1 VEAASGTT
9 GALIDVNDAFDLD
22 AAIARNDLVLQYQP
36 IVSLGADAA
45 VAGVE
50 ALLRWR
56 RPEGLVPPDAFLARA
71 EANETA
77 IRRLTAW
84 VLKESLQ
91 QASVWRS
98 DGIDL
103 PVSVNLASA
112 NLRDPAFPRFLELT
126 LRGTRAGDRLV
137 ADIAATSVVG
147 DLAPIRAA
155 IVLLRSHGVTVA
167 LDDVHTDAAFPEVPL
182 DLVKVGRRVVGGV
195 TTEIE
200 SAALLQRIVI
210 RARAAGLRVGAVG
223 AEDQATVDRV
233 AEIGC
238 DLAQGYVIGRPMP
251 PAELDRWL
259 RARLSA
265 REIP

>member
-1 VEAASGTT
+1 VAE
-9 GALIDVNDAFDLD
+9 AFDLD
-22 AAIARNDLVLQYQP
+22 TAIARNQLVLEYQP
-36 IVSLGADAA
+36 IVSLGAGGLGA

-56 RPEGLVPPDAFLARA
+56 RPEGLVQPFAFLAGA
-71 EANETA
+71 EADETT

-91 QASVWRS
+91 QATVWRS

-112 NLRDPAFPRFLELT
+112 NVRDPAFPRFLELT
-126 LRGTRAGDRLV
+126 LRGTRAGDRLI
-137 ADIAATSVVG
+137 ADVAATSIVG
-147 DLAPIRAA
+147 DVAPIRAA
-155 IVLLRSHGVTVA
+155 IVLMRSHGITVA
-167 LDDVHTDAAFPEVPL
+167 LDDVHTDAAFPDVPL
-182 DLVKVGRRVVGGV
+182 DLVKVGRRVIGGV

-200 SAALLQRIVI
+200 TAALLQRIVI
-210 RARAAGLRVGAVG
+210 RAHAAKLRVVAVG

-259 RARLSA
+259 RGRQGARGA
-265 REIP
+265 QQTRETMDR

>member
-1 VEAASGTT
+1 MS
-9 GALIDVNDAFDLD
+9 DDFDLD
-22 AAIARNDLVLQYQP
+22 RAIAQDDLILHYQP
-36 IVSLGADAA
+36 IVSLRGEVT

-56 RPEGLVPPDAFLARA
+56 RPEGLVPPFAFLSRA
-71 EANETA
+71 EASEAA

-91 QASVWRS
+91 QASVWRR
-98 DGIDL
+98 DGVHL

-126 LRGTRAGDRLV
+126 LRGTGAGDRLV
-137 ADIAATSVVG
+137 ADIAATSIVG
-147 DLAPIRAA
+147 DLGPIRKA
-155 IVLLRSHGVTVA
+155 ITLMRSHGVTVA
-167 LDDVHTDAAFPEVPL
+167 LDDVHSDAAFPDVPL
-182 DLVKVGRRVVGGV
+182 DLVKVGRQIVGGV
-195 TTEIE
+195 TTELE
-200 SAALLQRIVI
+200 SAAVLQRIVI
-210 RARAAGLRVGAVG
+210 RARAQGLRIGAVG

-251 PAELDRWL
+251 PPELDRWL
-259 RARLSA
+259 LA
-265 REIP
+265 RERDGDPRPQG

>member
-1 VEAASGTT
+1 MS
-9 GALIDVNDAFDLD
+9 DAFDLD
-22 AAIARNDLVLQYQP
+22 AAIAHDDLILHYQP
-36 IVSLGADAA
+36 IVSLGPHPA

-56 RPEGLVPPDAFLARA
+56 RPEGLVQPFAFLASA
-71 EANETA
+71 EASETA
-77 IRRLTAW
+77 IRKLTAW

-91 QASVWRS
+91 QASVWRG

-112 NLRDPAFPRFLELT
+112 NLRDPAFPRFLDLA

-137 ADIAATSVVG
+137 ADIAATSLVG
-147 DLAPIRAA
+147 ELGPIRTA
-155 IVLLRSHGVTVA
+155 ITLMRSHGVTVA
-167 LDDVHTDAAFPEVPL
+167 LDDVHTDVALPDVPL
-182 DLVKVGRRVVGGV
+182 DLVKVGRQVIGGV
-195 TTEIE
+195 TTELE

-223 AEDQATVDRV
+223 AEDQATVERV
-233 AEIGC
+233 TEIGC
-238 DLAQGYVIGRPMP
+238 DMAQGYVIGRPMP

-259 RARLSA
+259 RAR
-265 REIP
+265 R

>member
-1 VEAASGTT
+1 MT
-9 GALIDVNDAFDLD
+9 GLPSRMPGDFDLD
-22 AAIARNDLVLQYQP
+22 TAIAQDDLLLHYQP
-36 IVSLGADAA
+36 IVSLRPGAA
-45 VAGVE
+45 VTGVE

-56 RPEGLVPPDAFLARA
+56 RPEGLVPPFAFLARA
-71 EANETA
+71 EASESA

-91 QASVWRS
+91 QANVWRR

-147 DLAPIRAA
+147 DLGPIREA
-155 IVLLRSHGVTVA
+155 IMLMRSHGVVVA
-167 LDDVHTDAAFPEVPL
+167 LDDVHRDADLPDVPL
-182 DLVKVGRRVVGGV
+182 DLVKVGRQVIGGV
-195 TTEIE
+195 TTEVE
-200 SAALLQRIVI
+200 AAATLQRIVI

-238 DLAQGYVIGRPMP
+238 DLAQGYVIGRPMA

-259 RARLSA
+259 LGRSGGR
-265 REIP
+265 

>member
-1 VEAASGTT
+1 MTE
-9 GALIDVNDAFDLD
+9 DFDLD
-22 AAIARNDLVLQYQP
+22 TAIARNELVLEYQP
-36 IVSLGADAA
+36 IVRLGPDGPGA

-56 RPEGLVPPDAFLARA
+56 RPQGLVQPFAFLASA
-71 EANETA
+71 EADEVT

-91 QASVWRS
+91 QAAVWRS

-112 NLRDPAFPRFLELT
+112 NVRDPAFPRFLELT
-126 LRGTRAGDRLV
+126 LRGTRGGDRLV
-137 ADIAATSVVG
+137 ADVAASSVVG

-155 IVLLRSHGVTVA
+155 IVLMRSRGITVA
-167 LDDVHTDAAFPEVPL
+167 LDDVHGDGAFPDVPL
-182 DLVKVGRRVVGGV
+182 DLVKVGRGIIGGI

-200 SAALLQRIVI
+200 TAALLQRIVI
-210 RARAAGLRVGAVG
+210 QARGAGLRVVAVG

-233 AEIGC
+233 VEIGC

-251 PAELDRWL
+251 PAALDRWL
-259 RARLSA
+259 RDRLA
-265 REIP
+265 AAEGRRTRETMDR